1 MNTPHLGLLKAY
13 ENEEV
18 FYKKAYGGPRLS
30 DEIFTKVARAT
41 PPPLPKLRPAAG
53 MAATMKSPVAPAA
66 PAKPSPA
73 FASSAPQMGAPAKQQ
88 VASPLAAP
96 RAGGMTTGGQ
106 APNVNDFTAQPKQP
120 GTLGRLM
127 GQKAPANNA
136 PTINPMGGKD
146 APAAASKPVT
156 GAPAAA
162 AAPAG
167 KGLPWNRMLLTGG
180 LLGAGALGLGAM
192 KAGLN
197 FLGGGH
203 GGHAGYGSAPGGY
216 MPPMGVNAYGQP
228 QMGTPIM

>member
-1 MNTPHLGLLKAY
+1 MNTPHLGLLQAY

-30 DEIFTKVARAT
+30 DEVGRLFAGSLMNKIAKGPSVVSSAPALGGLLKSAPKPAARPQIPSPLHGNLPAAPLSGGKAGPDLAKFAPAPPPVPVAKPQAAT
-41 PPPLPKLRPAAG
+41 PAA
-53 MAATMKSPVAPAA
+53 SQA
-66 PAKPSPA
+66 PAKP
-73 FASSAPQMGAPAKQQ
+73 
-88 VASPLAAP
+88 
-96 RAGGMTTGGQ
+96 
-106 APNVNDFTAQPKQP
+106 
-120 GTLGRLM
+120 
-127 GQKAPANNA
+127 
-136 PTINPMGGKD
+136 
-146 APAAASKPVT
+146 APAAQTK
-156 GAPAAA
+156 AP

-180 LLGAGALGLGAM
+180 MLGAGALGLGAM

-203 GGHAGYGSAPGGY
+203 GGPAGYGSAPGGY